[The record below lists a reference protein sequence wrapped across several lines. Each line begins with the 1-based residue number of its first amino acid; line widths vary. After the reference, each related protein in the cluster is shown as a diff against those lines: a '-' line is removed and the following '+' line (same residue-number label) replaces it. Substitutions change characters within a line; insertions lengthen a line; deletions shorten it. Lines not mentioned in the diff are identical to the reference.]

1 LFISESGAALLS
13 FLFEAIAVA
22 LAAGTSSVAMAQCA
36 PGYAPYGGVCQPVG
50 PVAGAAAGGAAG
62 AASGNAAAG
71 PVGAIV
77 GGALGTATGVVAGTA
92 HALTA
97 PLTPPGCAPGYVNYN
112 GYCYPAR

>member
-1 LFISESGAALLS
+1 MPTRLKIL
-13 FLFEAIAVA
+13 AIAAA

-50 PVAGAAAGGAAG
+50 PVSGAAAGGASG

-77 GGALGTATGVVAGTA
+77 GGAIGTATGAVAGTA
-92 HALTA
+92 NALSA
-97 PLTPPGCAPGYVNYN
+97 PFTPPPGCAPGYVNYN
-112 GYCYPAR
+112 GYCYPAH

>member
-1 LFISESGAALLS
+1 MPTRFKML
-13 FLFEAIAVA
+13 AIAAV

-36 PGYAPYGGVCQPVG
+36 PGYAPYGGACQPVG
-50 PVAGAAAGGAAG
+50 PVSGAAAGGVSG

-71 PVGAIV
+71 PIGAII
-77 GGALGTATGVVAGTA
+77 GGAVGTATGVVAGTA
-92 HALTA
+92 NALTA